1 MACYYYSLT
10 ISSADLADA
19 TGNSNPSLNGVVFF
33 GYTDCDGNPQEE
45 QFASAGSFTSS
56 GCVDDFFLYQFYY
69 YKNDS
74 QVLGISSASPD
85 IPCGLTTTPTPT
97 PTETPTVGVTPT
109 PTETPAST
117 PDSTPA
123 STPTPTNL
131 NCNCFSLT
139 YSTGTLPVDLYVRY
153 RDCVL
158 GTVQTDLISSLLQRD
173 NLDGTFTAFIC
184 VTQGL
189 SYATPVCVQGGLE
202 VTCDPFAWISGG
214 ICSDSIDCDILA
226 TPTPTP
232 NTTPSSTPALTPN
245 TTPSST
251 SAPTPTVTPTPQC
264 GLCPGSGWEP
274 YDAQSCYRINV
285 TGATPPS
292 STINLAPHDV
302 NVYSEFGSRFY
313 TTGFPTSG
321 IGTVQVELGT
331 PIVGGVYT
339 NPTWSNPN
347 SLTTE
352 GPLNRC
358 AIWTDPFASTPINTW
373 IGFSDCLTGITAT
386 KTYYVGIGA
395 DNEFRLVLDGVEILN
410 TVGNVWTDQQ
420 FKWWHVYPVEIGAG
434 DHTLELYG
442 LNLGSDAGFGCEIY
456 DNTLEDLTGFTS
468 YSQIN
473 VIYTSSGETQCTI
486 VQDLS
491 GNYLSSGFTCPSGYV
506 YSTCSGSCVEYE
518 FCSLV
523 PTPTPTP
530 TQTSTP
536 TSTSID
542 NCVCFQV
549 VSDVAPGPNQFNYL
563 DCSHV
568 PQTINDIPF
577 GNTQYVCG
585 IDGSTSGANISFT
598 TTDEIACGGCFEVAT
613 PTPTNTGTPTPTP
626 TETLSPTTTP
636 TETLTPTPTA
646 LICNCFSLTYSTGTL
661 PEDLYVRYR
670 DCVLGTVQTTLV
682 SALLQRDNL
691 DGTFTAFICV
701 TQGLSYSTPVC
712 VEGGFETNCNP
723 FTWISGGSCS
733 DSIDCDIS
741 VTPTQ
746 TPTNTETPTQTP
758 TQTPTETTTSTPTE
772 TPTQT
777 PTPSVTIGLTPTAT
791 ETPTPTQTETPTNT
805 PTETPAPTQ
814 TETPTN
820 TPTSTPTSTPT
831 NTPSQTPTNTSTSTQ
846 TPTPTNTITASLG
859 YIVQFVDCTNSSNFF
874 RFNDTTIPSTTG
886 ITYHITASTEF
897 EGCATVIPTNG
908 LGPIYDGTGVTFV
921 QTSGGCGDDICPRSS
936 NRAALLYKCTDS
948 SVFYANV
955 EEDTAFVGAAY
966 LFSGECYSFVEFSGP
981 GGPDL
986 GDPDFVDCGSC
997 TPTPTPTGTPQ
1008 STPTNTPTIS
1018 PSPSACAFTEFC
1030 FSTTLPSFSGY
1041 NGNYDLAGTYNS
1053 RNYYSGDGFTSAVIY
1068 YTGDYW
1074 CLASGTTPGGICLL
1088 RGSYPCNS
1096 QCPDISANDFEGGIC
1111 PTPTPTG
1118 VDCSTF
1124 DFNAY
1129 FDCDWIPVP
1138 TPTPSIGC
1146 DDVNFNVQSIGVT
1159 PTPTS
1164 SGNFCSGV
1172 GINFSISGY
1181 TPDTPTVTLT
1191 PSVTLTRTVS
1201 LGGTVTFEMLD
1212 ETFSCVSVKVLTD
1225 CQSGEEYYTTDSLS
1239 FEGTPVVIGITMFVQ
1254 VNGVERCVVYSR
1266 DDKNFSSNSNLGN
1279 ITQIYSS
1286 CEYCSTIPTPT
1297 PTITS
1302 TPTNTPTSTAG
1313 VTPSPTATQTATPSQ
1328 TATFGTTPPP
1338 TPSQTRTATP
1348 TNTPTPS
1355 ITASPSAT
1363 PNYVYV
1369 YQSCSPIQNGK
1380 FQSVTQVIQTQKV
1393 SFVSQVDVVFKDINN
1408 NCWRYVGRFNP
1419 NYIAPINVNAVT
1431 FNGDFF
1437 NGSPSLTYPDCSTCE
1452 TQPIDLCLT
1461 YQYFNAQRCDNQQT
1475 IVVKS
1480 CYTEPI
1486 PLTFNTFE
1494 LGVSGSFTQLL
1505 DLNVKVGD
1513 FAIVSDPS
1521 GDFCVSIL
1529 STTSQQ
1535 NTSFI
1540 AGTLAFSPTS
1550 NCSSCPVYRT
1560 YTANSCDGTQQNITI
1575 LDLASATQLSIG
1587 TVVSVGISTT
1597 CYVITGYVGLIANL
1611 FTSPTLSNF
1620 VTASFDGCQSCI
1632 DAFNTSGGGGGGGG
1646 GGS

>member
-19 TGNSNPSLNGVVFF
+19 TGNSNPALDGVVFF

-214 ICSDSIDCDILA
+214 ICSDSIDCDILV
-226 TPTPTP
+226 TPTPTE
-232 NTTPSSTPALTPN
+232 TPASTPASTPN

-264 GLCPGSGWEP
+264 GLCPGLGWEP

-473 VIYTSSGETQCTI
+473 VIYTNSGETQCTI

-523 PTPTPTP
+523 TTPTPTP
-530 TQTSTP
+530 TNTSTP
-536 TSTSID
+536 TSTMPND

-549 VSDVAPGPNQFNYL
+549 VAEVAPGPNQFDYL
-563 DCSHV
+563 DCSHT
-568 PQTINDIPF
+568 PQTINNIPF
-577 GNTQYVCG
+577 GSTIYVCG
-585 IDGSTSGANISFT
+585 IIGTNVDTNLSST
-598 TTDEIACGGCFEVAT
+598 TTDETACGGCFEV
-613 PTPTNTGTPTPTP
+613 
-626 TETLSPTTTP
+626 
-636 TETLTPTPTA
+636 LTPTP
-646 LICNCFSLTYSTGTL
+646 
-661 PEDLYVRYR
+661 
-670 DCVLGTVQTTLV
+670 
-682 SALLQRDNL
+682 
-691 DGTFTAFICV
+691 
-701 TQGLSYSTPVC
+701 
-712 VEGGFETNCNP
+712 
-723 FTWISGGSCS
+723 
-733 DSIDCDIS
+733 
-741 VTPTQ
+741 
-746 TPTNTETPTQTP
+746 TPTNTETPTN
-758 TQTPTETTTSTPTE
+758 TPTETTTVTPTQTPSETPTNTPTPSTTAPAGLTPTATETQTPTPTQTPSETPTNTPTE

-777 PTPSVTIGLTPTAT
+777 PS
-791 ETPTPTQTETPTNT
+791 ETPTNTPTETPTNT
-805 PTETPAPTQ
+805 PTETPTQTPSETPTNTPTNTS

-820 TPTSTPTSTPT
+820 TPTQTETSTSTPT
-831 NTPSQTPTNTSTSTQ
+831 QTPTQ
-846 TPTPTNTITASLG
+846 TPTMTQTAG
-859 YIVQFVDCTNSSNFF
+859 YVVQFVDCTNSNNLF
-874 RFNDTTIPSTTG
+874 RYLNVPTTLLLGSVYYITG
-886 ITYHITASTEF
+886 GTEF
-897 EGCATVIPTNG
+897 EGCATVVTLTNEGPLYNG
-908 LGPIYDGTGVTFV
+908 LGVTFT
-921 QTSGGCGDDICPRSS
+921 QTAAGCADDVCPVVSTVP
-936 NRAALLYKCTDS
+936 ALLYKCSDE
-948 SVFYANV
+948 SVFYATV
-955 EEDTAFVGAAY
+955 KEDTAFPGGTY
-966 LFSGECYSFVEFSGP
+966 LYSGECYSFVEFSGP

-986 GDPDFVDCGSC
+986 GDPDFADCSSC

-1008 STPTNTPTIS
+1008 STPTNTPTVSSS
-1018 PSPSACAFTEFC
+1018 PAACQFTEFC
-1030 FSTTLPSFSGY
+1030 FRTTLPSFSGY
-1041 NGNYDLAGTYNS
+1041 NGNYTLSGVYNTK
-1053 RNYYSGDGFTSAVIY
+1053 NVYSGDGITLGVIY
-1068 YTGDYW
+1068 YTGNFW
-1074 CLASGTTPGGICLL
+1074 CLSDSLGGTCLL
-1088 RGSYPCNS
+1088 RGSYPCYS

-1111 PTPTPTG
+1111 PTPTPTP
-1118 VDCSTF
+1118 VDCSIF
-1124 DFNAY
+1124 NFNAY
-1129 FDCDWIPVP
+1129 FDCDWEPVP
-1138 TPTPSIGC
+1138 TPTPSVAC
-1146 DDVNFNVQSIGVT
+1146 DDVNFNLNSIGVT
-1159 PTPTS
+1159 PTPTP
-1164 SGNFCSGV
+1164 SGNFCTGV
-1172 GINFSISGY
+1172 AINFTISGY
-1181 TPDTPTVTLT
+1181 TPNTPTVTLT

-1201 LGGTVTFEMLD
+1201 LGGTVTFEIMD

-1225 CQSGEEYYTTDSLS
+1225 CQSGEEFYTTDSLS
-1239 FEGTPVVIGITMFVQ
+1239 FSGTPVVIGMTMFVQ

-1266 DDKNFSSNSNLGN
+1266 DDNNFSSNSNLGG
-1279 ITQIYSS
+1279 IVQIYSS
-1286 CEYCSTIPTPT
+1286 CEFCSTIPTPT

-1302 TPTNTPTSTAG
+1302 TPTNTPTKTAG

-1328 TATFGTTPPP
+1328 TATFGSTPPP

-1355 ITASPSAT
+1355 VTASPSAT

-1393 SFVSQVDVVFKDINN
+1393 SFVSQIGIIFKDLNN
-1408 NCWRYVGRFNP
+1408 NCWSYVGRFDS
-1419 NYIAPINVNAVT
+1419 NYIAPININAVS

-1437 NGSPSLTYPDCSTCE
+1437 DGSPSLTYPDCQTCE

-1461 YQYFNAQRCDNQQT
+1461 YQYFNAQRCDNGAN

-1480 CYTEPI
+1480 CYTEPTT
-1486 PLTFNTFE
+1486 LTFNTFE
-1494 LGVSGSFTQLL
+1494 FGIAGSFTQLL
-1505 DLNVKVGD
+1505 DLNVKVGE
-1513 FAIVSDPS
+1513 FAVVSDPS

-1529 STTSQQ
+1529 STASEQ
-1535 NTSFI
+1535 NTPFV

-1575 LDLASATQLSIG
+1575 LDLASAAQLSIG

-1597 CYVITGYVGLIANL
+1597 CYIITGYAGVIANL
-1611 FTSPTLSNF
+1611 FASPILTNF